1 MSWEEDLRA
10 PNLTSEA
17 FTEIMAEAV
26 RERLGAS
33 VQVADHLVLHVDMG
47 ERMAFQCNLQG
58 FWEKDLSERAPEKR
72 QSVCESYLRALRE
85 RVEEHRNERGE
96 ASAEVD
102 PADLRPVI
110 QSRAFVDQAGDQY
123 ADAGL
128 SAHLCADP
136 LAADLCTVYV
146 LDRPHSVAFVSS
158 QHLGPLEMTQEEMA
172 EKAQRNLHE
181 AFEQTQLDVMTL
193 EDEGVTTY
201 RLTAEGILAS
211 SLPLVPAVPQQFAAR
226 VAGDLLAVVPARDEL
241 FVAGSEHHADV
252 AILRMMGENLFE
264 EDRHP
269 VSRSLIAWRGG
280 SWEAYEEA

>member
-47 ERMAFQCNLQG
+47 ESMAFQCNLQG
-58 FWEKDLSERAPEKR
+58 FWEKDLSKRAPEER
-72 QSVCESYLRALRE
+72 QSVCENYLRALRE

-102 PADLRPVI
+102 PANLRPVI

-136 LAADLCTVYV
+136 LAADLCVVYV
-146 LDRPHSVAFVSS
+146 LDRSHS
-158 QHLGPLEMTQEEMA
+158 
-172 EKAQRNLHE
+172 
-181 AFEQTQLDVMTL
+181 
-193 EDEGVTTY
+193 
-201 RLTAEGILAS
+201 IAS
-211 SLPLVPAVPQQFAAR
+211 CRASTSAR
-226 VAGDLLAVVPARDEL
+226 
-241 FVAGSEHHADV
+241 
-252 AILRMMGENLFE
+252 
-264 EDRHP
+264 
-269 VSRSLIAWRGG
+269 WR
-280 SWEAYEEA
+280 

>member
-1 MSWEEDLRA
+1 MDKLRS
-10 PNLTSEA
+10 PNLAEEE
-17 FTEIMAEAV
+17 FTEVMAEAV

-33 VQVADHLVLHVDMG
+33 VQVADHLVLHVDTG
-47 ERMAFQCNLQG
+47 ESMAFQCNLRG
-58 FWEKDLSERAPEKR
+58 LREKDLSERAPEKR

-110 QSRAFVDQAGDQY
+110 QSRTFVDQAGDQY

-146 LDRPHSVAFVSS
+146 LDRPHSISLVSS
-158 QHLGPLEMTQEEMA
+158 QHLDLLEMTQEEMA
-172 EKAQRNLHE
+172 EVARDNLRE
-181 AFEQTQLDVMTL
+181 AFGKTELDVMTL
-193 EDEGVTTY
+193 ENEGVTTY
-201 RLTAEGILAS
+201 RLTAEGLLAS
-211 SLPLVPAVPQQFAAR
+211 SLPLVPEVPEQFASR
-226 VAGDLLAVVPARDEL
+226 VAGDLVAVVPARDEL

-252 AILRMMGENLFE
+252 AILRMMGEKLFG

-280 SWEAYEEA
+280 SWESCEEQA